1 VELVSI
7 HSQAREP
14 TEACEV
20 KQTNKHNPDFSIS
33 SFSKKKWRKTFLKK
47 ISEGDIKKIVTSFKK

>member
-20 KQTNKHNPDFSIS
+20 KQTNIILIS
-33 SFSKKKWRKTFLKK
+33 ALYSSARKNRGNL
-47 ISEGDIKKIVTSFKK
+47 SEKC

>member
-20 KQTNKHNPDFSIS
+20 KQTNIILISAIS
-33 SFSKKKWRKTFLKK
+33 SSSKKKWRKTFLKNF
-47 ISEGDIKKIVTSFKK
+47 SEGDIKKIVTSYKK